1 LEFHHFAEEC
11 LKHILC
17 KFGRGCHIKVLKEI
31 LRDIFPRKGY
41 MNVLSLFDGISCAR
55 MALQRAGVEV
65 ATYYASEIEPN
76 AIKVAMAQHPTT
88 KQLGNVKDLKLEEL
102 PRIDLLV
109 GGSPCQDLSSAKH
122 ERKGLE
128 GDRSG
133 LFWQYAKIKKALNPK
148 WWLLENVASMRVS
161 DRDKITAEMGVQP
174 ILFDA
179 ALVSAQSRKR
189 LFWTNIPFT
198 LPEDKGIK
206 LKDILLKDV
215 PEKLWFK
222 GKYTATKRGKR
233 DIIRVGHVGEST
245 GQANRVYSPDGKSQV
260 LLSGGGGLGAKTG
273 LYEIYV
279 PEGDSKE
286 RIRVGHDVRR
296 RLKDGVRADY
306 DTSIKPIRR
315 MEVRND
321 DKCGTLTTV
330 QKDNHVVDVVDKRI
344 RKLDPVECERLQ
356 GLPDGYTEGIA
367 DSNRYKVCG
376 NAFNV
381 DVVAHI
387 LRGMS

>member
-1 LEFHHFAEEC
+1 
-11 LKHILC
+11 
-17 KFGRGCHIKVLKEI
+17 
-31 LRDIFPRKGY
+31 
-41 MNVLSLFDGISCAR
+41 
-55 MALQRAGVEV
+55 
-65 ATYYASEIEPN
+65 
-76 AIKVAMAQHPTT
+76 
-88 KQLGNVKDLKLEEL
+88 
-102 PRIDLLV
+102 
-109 GGSPCQDLSSAKH
+109 
-122 ERKGLE
+122 
-128 GDRSG
+128 
-133 LFWQYAKIKKALNPK
+133 
-148 WWLLENVASMRVS
+148 LENVASMRVS

-174 ILFDA
+174 VMFDA

-279 PEGDSKE
+279 PEGNSE
-286 RIRVGHDVRR
+286 ARIRVGHDVRR

-330 QKDNHVVDVVDKRI
+330 QKDNHVVDIVDKRI

-367 DSNRYKVCG
+367 DTKC
-376 NAFNV
+376 AEMP
-381 DVVAHI
+381 
-387 LRGMS
+387 LM